1 MAHHFYFFLKKKLFV
16 QCTNSFKKMH
26 SAPGEFLHRSA
37 RSHSHHLIN
46 TMGRGNMLRR
56 TGIVGLPF
64 LAGTAEQLADTA
76 RVHMLIAI
84 VLFVSWLYMAGLE
97 TSGLQA
103 TLGMA
108 VMGIY
113 LADMA
118 GTRAG
123 IGCTTI
129 RFWMRFLSLAPLG
142 SGFLPILLT
151 RRRQAVHDMFAGCV
165 VLKR

>member
-1 MAHHFYFFLKKKLFV
+1 MSKTSATDDTLQLRYAGLLLRLIAGLADIGVIWLFAWLA
-16 QCTNSFKKMH
+16 S
-26 SAPGEFLHRSA
+26 SL
-37 RSHSHHLIN
+37 L
-46 TMGRGNMLRR
+46 
-56 TGIVGLPF
+56 GLPF

-108 VMGIY
+108 GMGIY

-123 IGCTTI
+123 IGRTTI

>member
-1 MAHHFYFFLKKKLFV
+1 MSETSTTDDILQLRYAGLLLRLIAGLADIGVIWLFAWLV
-16 QCTNSFKKMH
+16 
-26 SAPGEFLHRSA
+26 SAL
-37 RSHSHHLIN
+37 L
-46 TMGRGNMLRR
+46 
-56 TGIVGLPF
+56 GLPF
-64 LAGTAEQLADTA
+64 LAGTAEQLADTS

-84 VLFVSWLYMAGLE
+84 VLFAAWLYMAGLE
-97 TSGLQA
+97 ASGLQA

-113 LADMA
+113 LADMT
-118 GTRAG
+118 GERLGMGRA
-123 IGCTTI
+123 TI
-129 RFWMRFLSLAPLG
+129 RFWMRFLSLAPMG